1 MTKSSPATVGDREL
15 VAELERLSGR
25 QIRSREDIAAYVAE
39 ISQRAQDKH
48 LKWQSFKNAALCG
61 LLVIA
66 VLQYYYLDVALEILA
81 QPSLTVFVPTTANPA
96 KPYL

>member
-1 MTKSSPATVGDREL
+1 MTNKATAGDREL

-39 ISQRAQDKH
+39 LSQRAQDKH
-48 LKWQSFKNAALCG
+48 SKWQGFKNAALGG

-81 QPSLTVFVPTTANPA
+81 QPTLTVFVPASLNPT